1 MDLLQNPFHIL
12 NASPR
17 DNRRRIME
25 LADERSLLLDSS
37 ECMEARSELT
47 NPRKRLSAEVAW
59 LPGIGPKRAGEV
71 LSLIESSPT
80 DLLAVDN
87 LLSIARANLL
97 AAGLARLPD
106 HNADDVAEW
115 ILEIAWAF
123 EDLDPDELSVIINE
137 ERIVSGFPEVS
148 DLSAVEAEIQERR
161 RHYRQVIKSALDNLS
176 PKELVKA
183 VTVAVESATDDGE
196 EHGPILI
203 ADLVDSYEVEAQ
215 GFLDKEEGNI
225 RALVEK
231 LRAAVDAE
239 RPDSTLAPMVNQLI
253 QVVKNWDTVAQ
264 PIQVSTKSRGLDH
277 DASHRVAGL
286 VRGLAIHMFNEHG
299 KLDFSQQL
307 TNMLQEVFAEVG
319 EVAERTAEDA
329 DALGEIAEQ
338 RVRLIEDAKNRAEE
352 WRREITYEAD
362 VGAIFKDKLRIS
374 PEGIE
379 WKGRRWDLDSITRV
393 RWGGTRHSVN
403 GIPTGTTYSIV
414 FGNGS
419 NYTSIELKKEAT
431 YSNFIDRLWRAVG
444 VRLLTEYL
452 EGLRDGKKYR
462 FGSTVMSD
470 HGMELERKKLFGSN
484 ERVFC
489 RWGELVVWNGAGVFC
504 IGKKEDK
511 KLAAAFSYQE
521 DDNIHVLEAAI
532 RMFWKRGGDRLSSL
546 LGE

>member
-87 LLSIARANLL
+87 LSSIARANLL

-161 RHYRQVIKSALDNLS
+161 RHYRKVIKSALDNLS
-176 PKELVKA
+176 PKELVEA
-183 VTVAVESATDDGE
+183 VTAAVESATDDGE

-225 RALVEK
+225 KALVEK

-239 RPDSTLAPMVNQLI
+239 RSDSTLAPMVNQLI

-277 DASHRVAGL
+277 DASLRVANL
-286 VRGLAIHMFNEHG
+286 VRSLAIHMFNEHG

-307 TNMLQEVFAEVG
+307 TNMLQEVFAEVA

-338 RVRLIEDAKNRAEE
+338 RVRLIADAKNRAEE

-403 GIPTGTTYSIV
+403 GIPTGTTYSII

-419 NYTSIELKKEAT
+419 NYASIELKKEAT
-431 YSNFIDRLWRAVG
+431 YSNFIDRLWKAVG

-452 EGLRDGKKYR
+452 QGLREGKKYR
-462 FGSTVMSD
+462 FGSTIMSD

-484 ERVFC
+484 ERIFC
-489 RWGELVVWNGAGVFC
+489 RWSELVVWNGAGVFC
-504 IGKKEDK
+504 IGKKDDK

-521 DDNIHVLEAAI
+521 EDNIHVLEAVI
-532 RMFWKRGGDRLSSL
+532 RMFWKQGGDRLSSL